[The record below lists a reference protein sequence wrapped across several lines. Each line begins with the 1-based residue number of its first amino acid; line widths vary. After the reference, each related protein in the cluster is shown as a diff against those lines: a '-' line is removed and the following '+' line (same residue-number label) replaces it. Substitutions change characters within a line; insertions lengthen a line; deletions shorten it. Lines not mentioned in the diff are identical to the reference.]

1 MRTVGCVH
9 VKHMDSTSSR
19 NTRTAFL
26 VIVGIC
32 ALKDVEMM
40 SKREIQ
46 WEVHHVHVGPFGC
59 LWHFEYSL
67 IWNMCPFLP
76 FPFFLSS
83 LLALWTALFSLIWKK
98 RKYLALR
105 RSNSIWNS
113 HCRCILQGCSVPGS
127 LDMPCIQVCA
137 ILRVSRTALGC
148 SLHFW
153 LDLSSFLCSVL
164 PHKCVA
170 GEQQCWSFT
179 AELTHPLLHKD
190 PR

>member
-1 MRTVGCVH
+1 MCTKGCRDDVEKGDTVGGASCSCWSFRLSLTFWILP
-9 VKHMDSTSSR
+9 D
-19 NTRTAFL
+19 
-26 VIVGIC
+26 
-32 ALKDVEMM
+32 LKYV
-40 SKREIQ
+40 SF
-46 WEVHHVHVGPFGC
+46 P
-59 LWHFEYSL
+59 
-67 IWNMCPFLP
+67 
-76 FPFFLSS
+76 PFFLSS
-83 LLALWTALFSLIWKK
+83 LLALWAALFSLIWKK

-153 LDLSSFLCSVL
+153 LDFSSFLCSVL

-170 GEQQCWSFT
+170 GEQQCQSWT

-190 PR
+190 PW